1 MLTSFYD
8 SQGYGYGW
16 YIYEQGYYSAE
27 GGYGNFIILMPNYN
41 LVVAFNGSFKNA
53 EEQFQNL
60 VGFVVS
66 SVDSEASV
74 LRDTKSQNGL
84 ENYLTSKIPESQEVP
99 LIDPALF
106 SRFEFHENS
115 LGLKTVQF
123 SRKENVMTINI
134 TTLDKEFI
142 VPVGLDGVYQQSEI
156 SLHDERYFRGTDSSI
171 IFSKA
176 KIINSKELLIEINS
190 MDRNTK
196 LFIKGKFD
204 NRDLHMEYY
213 NEKNPH
219 EKLEF
224 SGFIIN

>member
-1 MLTSFYD
+1 
-8 SQGYGYGW
+8 
-16 YIYEQGYYSAE
+16 
-27 GGYGNFIILMPNYN
+27 MPNYN

-99 LIDPALF
+99 FIDPSIF
-106 SRFEFHENS
+106 TKYEFRVNS

-134 TTLDKEFI
+134 TTIDKEFI

-156 SLHDERYFRGTDSSI
+156 SLHDERYFMGTDSSI
-171 IFSKA
+171 IFSKT